1 MEVEYRDKSNIYFPA
16 LVTQIGDKKAFL
28 KSKDD
33 AFPEGWYPF
42 EDCRYVR
49 NIESKQT
56 RQIAAGDLIDALIKQ
71 PSSEKKAYQ
80 RAKVREIKGNF
91 VVVEN
96 AEGPTISSVV
106 NADECRFADQVE
118 QLTESSLKKTTLA
131 VPEELIN
138 YASAVC
144 QTITDNIPNTFAQY
158 NESQKNIDIYALDSK
173 TIKRIS
179 VASDM
184 LLTQAKQ
191 KVSLIQKK
199 EEVTKKFEQSSV
211 SSQAVIEFSVARDLM
226 GLAIGTEGS
235 NIKSAREVDGVTSI
249 AIDESRETETH
260 CFFKIFADNYDAAE
274 NARALLEYLTESVK
288 VPSDMVGKIIGKN
301 GKTIQDIVDKSGVIR
316 VTIGEAPAEEDNNMI
331 DFYFTGTKEAIS
343 LAEMLIDIHIKHVK
357 EMESIRESI
366 DETQRR
372 LYPNSD
378 SNGYFS
384 RGYSRGGR
392 GNYPGGFNNRPNRFR
407 DNRREQSNGDDGPRV
422 QSPGGGF
429 NSTNEDDDAPVERK
443 TNGFA
448 QNGRGRGGRGG
459 YGNERFRGRGNNR
472 GRGRGANF
480 GQQQQNGET

>member
-16 LVTQIGDKKAFL
+16 LVTQIGDKKVLL

-49 NIESKQT
+49 NVETKPI

-71 PSSEKKAYQ
+71 SSSDKKAYQ

-91 VVVEN
+91 AVVEN
-96 AEGPTISSVV
+96 VEGSTISGVV

-131 VPEELIN
+131 LPEELIN

-144 QTITDNIPNTFAQY
+144 QTITDNIPNTFAQF
-158 NESQKNIDIYALDSK
+158 NESKKNIDIYALDTK
-173 TIKRIS
+173 TIRRIS

-199 EEVTKKFEQSSV
+199 DEVTKKFEQSSAAT
-211 SSQAVIEFSVARDLM
+211 QAVIEFSVARDLM
-226 GLAIGTEGS
+226 GLAIGSEGS
-235 NIKSAREVDGVTSI
+235 NIKAAREVDGVTSI

-288 VPSDMVGKIIGKN
+288 VPSEMVGKIIGKN

-316 VTIGEAPAEEDNNMI
+316 VTIGEASPDEDNNMI
-331 DFYFTGTKEAIS
+331 DFFFTGTKESIS

-378 SNGYFS
+378 NNGYFN
-384 RGYSRGGR
+384 RGYSRGR
-392 GNYPGGFNNRPNRFR
+392 GNFPGGFNNRPNRFR
-407 DNRREQSNGDDGPRV
+407 DSRREQTNGDEHPRV
-422 QSPGGGF
+422 QSPPE
-429 NSTNEDDDAPVERK
+429 NYHSTNEDDDAPVERK

-459 YGNERFRGRGNNR
+459 SNERFRGRGNR
-472 GRGRGANF
+472 GGGRGRGSFA
-480 GQQQQNGET
+480 QQQQHNGET